1 MLPPS
6 WAIADPSAPPC
17 WAAIVM
23 LAASSNP
30 RLRLVIPYRH
40 SAAPSTVGIPTAATS
55 SRRSCRAALSEAPP
69 AGTPVISAPEGRG
82 SAGGESA
89 RVTILSSSYE
99 LKSGS
104 GKRRRGAARHVGSSA
119 GGAVIVVAAPP
130 RVPGGGGHH
139 RVYADHHRRSAQGER
154 EGAARL
160 DQEHRRR

>member
-55 SRRSCRAALSEAPP
+55 SRRPCRAALSEAPP

-89 RVTILSSSYE
+89 RVTILSSSCE

-104 GKRRRGAARHVGSSA
+104 GKRRRGATRHVGSSA
-119 GGAVIVVAAPP
+119 GGAGFVVAALPG
-130 RVPGGGGHH
+130 VPHGGGCHG
-139 RVYADHHRRSAQGER
+139 VYPDHHRSGAQRER
-154 EGAARL
+154 EDAVRL
-160 DQEHRRR
+160 NQEHRR